1 MSTIKADTIQ
11 NRAGSYSLTT
21 TLINNGPVFYGE
33 LASEAAI
40 TRNTS
45 TNLTGLT
52 ANEVDTDSAFDG
64 TSFTVPSGKGGIY
77 HLFAAAEAN
86 FGDIG
91 SDGELMSITIFKT
104 NISGTALAIG
114 ELVVTGAAREI
125 VRTTVH
131 CSTIVNLAAADVVT
145 VGVTLTDANGG
156 NAVVN
161 DGVFTNFGGFRLFGV
176 SV

>member
-1 MSTIKADTIQ
+1 MSTIKVDTIK

-33 LASEAAI
+33 LASEATI

-64 TSFTVPSGKGGIY
+64 TSFTVPSGKGGLY
-77 HLFAAAEAN
+77 HLFAALQAN
-86 FGDIG
+86 FDDVGD
-91 SDGELMSITIFKT
+91 DGELMRINIFKT
-104 NISGTALAIG
+104 NISGTSLAQG
-114 ELVVTGAAREI
+114 ELTVIGAAREI
-125 VRTTVH
+125 VRATIH
-131 CSTIVNLAAADVVT
+131 CSTIVNLAATDVVT
-145 VGVTLTDANGG
+145 VGVTLTDVNGG
-156 NAVVN
+156 NAVVD
-161 DGVFTNFGGFRLFGV
+161 DGVMTNFGGFRLFGV

>member
-11 NRAGSYSLTT
+11 NRAGSFSLTT

-33 LASEAAI
+33 KASEQAI

-86 FGDIG
+86 FGGIG
-91 SDGELMSITIFKT
+91 NDGELMSITIF
-104 NISGTALAIG
+104 
-114 ELVVTGAAREI
+114 
-125 VRTTVH
+125 
-131 CSTIVNLAAADVVT
+131 
-145 VGVTLTDANGG
+145 
-156 NAVVN
+156 
-161 DGVFTNFGGFRLFGV
+161 F
-176 SV
+176 